1 MARILVVE
9 DEELISTMLEL
20 NLKKSGFDVTC
31 FDRAAPMLEHLEK
44 EDCDVI
50 LLDIMLPG
58 DLNGDEALKILR
70 EKGHQMPV
78 LMLTARRE
86 LDMRVSTLDNGADD
100 YITKP
105 FDMYELLAR
114 VRALLRRAGPS
125 DESE

>member
-1 MARILVVE
+1 MARIVVVE

-20 NLKKSGFDVTC
+20 NLRKNGFHVVC
-31 FDRAAPMLEHLEK
+31 FDRAGPMLEHVGK
-44 EDCDVI
+44 EGCDVI

-58 DLNGDEALKILR
+58 GMNGDEALEILR
-70 EKGHQMPV
+70 EKGHEMPV

-86 LDMRVSTLDNGADD
+86 LDMRVSTLDGGADD

-114 VRALLRRAGPS
+114 VRALLRRTGQRAG
-125 DESE
+125 

>member
-1 MARILVVE
+1 MARIVVVE

-20 NLKKSGFDVTC
+20 NLKKNGFDVTC
-31 FDRAAPMLEHLEK
+31 FDCAAPMLQHLEK
-44 EDCDVI
+44 EGCDVI

-58 DLNGDEALKILR
+58 GMNGDEALKILR

-86 LDMRVSTLDNGADD
+86 LDMRVSTLDDGADD

-114 VRALLRRAGPS
+114 VRALLRRAG
-125 DESE
+125 

>member
-1 MARILVVE
+1 MARIVVVE

-20 NLKKSGFDVTC
+20 NLKKNGYQVTC
-31 FDRAAPMLEHLEK
+31 FDRAAPMLQHVEE
-44 EDCDVI
+44 EGCDVI

-58 DLNGDEALKILR
+58 GMNGDEALQTLR
-70 EKGHQMPV
+70 ERGHQMPV

-86 LDMRVSTLDNGADD
+86 LDMRVSTLDLGADD

-114 VRALLRRAGPS
+114 VRALLRRAGQGAGR
-125 DESE
+125 E